1 MQPCSKSTCLILRP
15 VTSEMRVPVSRQV
28 SFDQK
33 MRILKAGQHARSLL
47 FGQEALFTYVPG
59 SKELVGLPA

>member
-1 MQPCSKSTCLILRP
+1 
-15 VTSEMRVPVSRQV
+15 
-28 SFDQK
+28 